1 MKKIAILGST
11 GSIGSN
17 ALKVIESN
25 PEEYKV
31 LALTAGRNIGLL
43 IKQIFQFQ
51 PMAVAVSEEGLGDI
65 LRDRLRGHSKTEV
78 LTGVEGFIKLAALEE
93 VDTVISAMSGA
104 AGLIPTYAAIEA
116 GKDIALANKETM
128 VMAGSIIMSHAK
140 ERDVTILPVD
150 SEHSAIFQALQGH
163 HREDLKRIILTASGG
178 PFREVAREKLEKI
191 TPEDALKHPN
201 WDMGKKITIDS
212 ATLMNKGLEVIE
224 ARWLF
229 DLDIDQI
236 DIVIHPESIIHSM
249 VEYRDGSIIAQMGIP
264 DMITPISYALSY
276 PRRMSTNLPSLRLE
290 EIGTLTFQRPDMEKF
305 KCLALAIKASEI
317 GESMPAVLNGANE
330 IAVESFLQG
339 RLRFLQIPI
348 LIERTMDIHKP
359 FSINNIDRVLEADRW
374 ARKTAERLLLDQ
386 GDWK

>member
-17 ALKVIESN
+17 ALKIIESN

-43 IKQIFQFQ
+43 MKQIIQFQ
-51 PMAVAVSEEGLGDI
+51 PIAVAVSEGSLADI
-65 LRDRLRGHSKTEV
+65 LRDRLRGYSKTEV
-78 LTGVEGFIKLAALEE
+78 LAGVEGFVQLAALEE
-93 VDTVISAMSGA
+93 VDTVISAMSGS

-128 VMAGSIIMSHAK
+128 VMAGHVIMRHAK
-140 ERDVTILPVD
+140 DRDVTILPID

-163 HREDLKRIILTASGG
+163 QREDLKRIILTASGG
-178 PFREVAREKLEKI
+178 PFREVPREKLERT
-191 TPEDALKHPN
+191 TPEEALRHPN
-201 WDMGKKITIDS
+201 WDMGKKVTIDS
-212 ATLMNKGLEVIE
+212 ATLMNKGLEAIE
-224 ARWLF
+224 AKWLF
-229 DLDIDQI
+229 DLNTDQI

-276 PRRMSTNLPSLRLE
+276 PRHMETNLPSLRLE
-290 EIGTLTFQRPDMEKF
+290 EIGALTFQKPDMERF
-305 KCLALAIKASEI
+305 KCLALAIEASEI

-330 IAVESFLQG
+330 VAVESFLQG
-339 RLRFLQIPI
+339 KIGFLQIPI
-348 LIERTMDIHKP
+348 LIEKTMEIHET
-359 FSINNIDRVLEADRW
+359 FSIYNIEGVIEADRW
-374 ARKTAERLLLDQ
+374 AKETAEKVLLNL
-386 GDWK
+386 GN

>member
-1 MKKIAILGST
+1 
-11 GSIGSN
+11 
-17 ALKVIESN
+17 
-25 PEEYKV
+25 
-31 LALTAGRNIGLL
+31 
-43 IKQIFQFQ
+43 
-51 PMAVAVSEEGLGDI
+51 
-65 LRDRLRGHSKTEV
+65 
-78 LTGVEGFIKLAALEE
+78 
-93 VDTVISAMSGA
+93 
-104 AGLIPTYAAIEA
+104 
-116 GKDIALANKETM
+116 
-128 VMAGSIIMSHAK
+128 
-140 ERDVTILPVD
+140 
-150 SEHSAIFQALQGH
+150 
-163 HREDLKRIILTASGG
+163 
-178 PFREVAREKLEKI
+178 
-191 TPEDALKHPN
+191 
-201 WDMGKKITIDS
+201 
-212 ATLMNKGLEVIE
+212 MNKGLEVIE

-348 LIERTMDIHKP
+348 LIEQTMDIHKP

-374 ARKTAERLLLDQ
+374 ARKTAERLLL
-386 GDWK
+386 GLGN

>member
-17 ALKVIESN
+17 VLKVIESN

-43 IKQIFQFQ
+43 MKQIIQFQ
-51 PMAVAVSEEGLGDI
+51 PVAVAVSEWRLANL
-65 LRDRLRGHSKTEV
+65 LREKLRGHSKTEV
-78 LTGVEGFIKLAALEE
+78 LAGVEGFVQLAALEE
-93 VDTVISAMSGA
+93 VDMVISAMSGS

-128 VMAGSIIMSHAK
+128 VMAGHVIMRHAK
-140 ERDVTILPVD
+140 DRDVTILPID

-178 PFREVAREKLEKI
+178 PFREVPREKLERT
-191 TPEDALKHPN
+191 TPEEALRHPN
-201 WDMGKKITIDS
+201 WDMGKKVSIDS

-224 ARWLF
+224 AKWLF
-229 DLDIDQI
+229 DLNIDQI

-264 DMITPISYALSY
+264 DMIIPISYALSY
-276 PRRMSTNLPSLRLE
+276 PRRMETNLPSLRLE
-290 EIGTLTFQRPDMEKF
+290 EIGALTFQKPDMERF
-305 KCLALAIKASEI
+305 KCLALAIEATEI

-330 IAVESFLQG
+330 VAVESFLQG
-339 RLRFLQIPI
+339 RIGFLQIPI
-348 LIERTMDIHKP
+348 LIEKTMEIHET
-359 FSINNIDRVLEADRW
+359 FSIQNIEGVIEADRW
-374 ARKTAERLLLDQ
+374 ARKTAEDLLLRL
-386 GDWK
+386 GN